1 MTFSMRIERARERV
15 ILLVAPN
22 LSRRMGGE
30 AQKALAVCTQ
40 LIEDGHRVIQVAH
53 ERCQAEMDADFPH
66 VDVRYVRDNAV
77 QVWLYRRFGKNW
89 IINAIDAWLLNRLA
103 RRVARE
109 ESVAIAHFVT
119 PISPVLPHFGM
130 GDLPFVIGPLNGNIF
145 HPKGLEHRA
154 DLTRRLRKSLMP
166 AFQAVLGSLFRGK
179 RKAAAILVAGGTRTR
194 RSLELAGIT
203 GPRLIDTLDSG
214 IANEIAEHALVEQTG
229 RKAEF
234 VFLGRLV
241 EYKGCDLAIRALSLA
256 APDATLDIIGKGEE
270 EPALRA
276 LIDELGLTDRV
287 RFLGWIPN
295 GEPLFEQLRRYRAFL
310 FPSLGEANGIVLQE
324 AMMLGLPIVTV
335 AWGGALELLDDRSA
349 VMIAPTD
356 EATVAADIAEAMDRL
371 AAEPELANCLAR
383 NARRSADERGFI
395 WSRLTR
401 QWVEIYDAVLAKAG
415 QAALTPAMVAQNDVA
430 PIGLDAG
437 QADGDLAV
445 GWAGSAGGPP
455 LALA

>member
-1 MTFSMRIERARERV
+1 MRIERARERV

-40 LIEDGHRVIQVAH
+40 LIDDGHRVIQVAH
-53 ERCQAEMDADFPH
+53 ERCKAEMDADFPH
-66 VDVRYVRDNAV
+66 VDVRYVKDSPLQA
-77 QVWLYRRFGKNW
+77 WLYRRFGKNW

-103 RRVARE
+103 RQVARE

-145 HPKGLEHRA
+145 HPDGLAHRM
-154 DLTRRLRKSLMP
+154 DMTRRLRRSLMP
-166 AFQAVLGSLFRGK
+166 VFQTVLGSLFRGK
-179 RKAAAILVAGGTRTR
+179 KKAAAILVAGGARTR
-194 RSLELAGIT
+194 HSLSLAGIT

-214 IANEIAEHALVEQTG
+214 IANEIADHALTEQVG
-229 RKAEF
+229 HKARF

-241 EYKGCDLAIRALSLA
+241 EYKGCDLAIRALGLA
-256 APDATLDIIGKGEE
+256 APDATLDIIGLGEE
-270 EPALRA
+270 EPRLRA

-295 GEPLFEQLRRYRAFL
+295 GEPLFAQLRTYRAFL

-324 AMMLGLPIVTV
+324 AMMIGLPIVTV

-349 VMIAPTD
+349 VMIPPTD
-356 EATVAADIAEAMDRL
+356 EANVAADFAEAMDRL
-371 AAEPELANCLAR
+371 AAQPELANSLAR
-383 NARRSADERGFI
+383 NARASADERGFV

-401 QWVEIYDAVLAKAG
+401 QWVDIYEAVLAKHG
-415 QAALTPAMVAQNDVA
+415 QAALTPPAVPQNDVEPHA
-430 PIGLDAG
+430 PVGIAAAGAPVALGLA
-437 QADGDLAV
+437 
-445 GWAGSAGGPP
+445 
-455 LALA
+455 